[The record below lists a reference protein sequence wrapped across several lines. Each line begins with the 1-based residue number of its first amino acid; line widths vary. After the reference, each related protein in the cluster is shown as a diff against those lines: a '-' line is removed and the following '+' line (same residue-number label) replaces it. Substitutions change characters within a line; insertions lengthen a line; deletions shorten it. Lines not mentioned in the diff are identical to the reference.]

1 MTIKAII
8 FDLGGVIVELD
19 FSIFYNKIISQSP
32 LENPHTRIMLEFFRE
47 SDLYHQGLMSD
58 EEFYQLAC
66 DILQVCEVDQSAFFE
81 AFNSIV
87 AHPIPETI
95 ELLKKIKELNKYK
108 LLALSNV
115 NSSHWNYI
123 LSKNWDFLEYF
134 DEFILSYEVHM
145 TKPNPQLY
153 GIAIYKAGFESEEI
167 VFIDDGINN
176 VRTAKQLGLIG
187 IHFTNVDRLKKEL
200 ENLKIL

>member
-8 FDLGGVIVELD
+8 FDLGGVLIELD
-19 FSIFYNKIISQSP
+19 FSNFYNNIISQSP
-32 LENPHTRIMLEFFRE
+32 LESPQTQIMLEFFRE
-47 SDLYHQGLMSD
+47 SDLYHQGKMSD
-58 EEFYQLAC
+58 KDFYELAC
-66 DILQVCEVDQSAFFE
+66 DLLQVCELNQSAFYE
-81 AFNSIV
+81 VFNSIV

-95 ELLKKIKELNKYK
+95 ELLKEIKKKNKYK

-123 LSKNWDFLEYF
+123 LSKEWEFLKYF
-134 DEFILSYEVHM
+134 DEIILSYEVHL

-153 GIAIYKAGFESEEI
+153 GIAIYKASFKPEEI

-176 VRTAKQLGLIG
+176 VRAAKELGIIG
-187 IHFTNVDRLKKEL
+187 IYYKNIDQLKKEL
-200 ENLKIL
+200 EELNIL